1 MSLTPW
7 VERDPFHKEADFVS
21 LNLIQPP
28 VKDTFTGTSTG
39 QLDFDTEAP
48 LLVTARPKHSTTTS
62 VDNKLDIPTTT
73 TTNRPKK
80 KRTTTRRPTAIVDN
94 KIDFSHKESP
104 TKRPTDS
111 PFSKLRK
118 DSKNVQKRSTTAKKL
133 KRPTRA
139 VDDGTDDLTGRF
151 LNQDNATKYMNN
163 KAISPR
169 FETQGAE
176 SRLGFETNYDN
187 DFDHGDTP
195 YRPTYEYSFR
205 PDSYPPQ
212 TTKRPVSYQN
222 NRPNYQNT
230 NFVNI
235 PGSSRPTDTPISVK
249 YSTPFSYD
257 TYRPSG
263 SMSPQINYDNMAIPL
278 YISPNRPT
286 YSQSNYKRPTYATT
300 RKMGLST
307 FLVVETTRRTTT
319 PNFVDLKRTTQ
330 RPFLSTFL
338 DDYQNSFSSQS
349 PVFVY
354 RPSSSSSLDD
364 STNFSILSSSN
375 TNEISIKRPPHVNPF
390 NDFKPPSVFSSDADD
405 DDDAFDG
412 YLRPETSFY
421 IPLRDKH
428 KPSYND
434 YSKYNN
440 KPEAS
445 TANNVKYFYIENVL
459 HKYYEGKSNGGG
471 LYDRQQT
478 KRYAEFYDE
487 HLNDKSSN
495 EFVSLARTLT
505 DKKTNDED
513 ASRKKDRTLTLKLD
527 GRAKNGPQNI
537 FLVPFT
543 LLTKIERPD
552 NWVVKTTDQDMKS
565 QLLEV
570 PALEQDGSVAR
581 ELPKPIFGRLK

>member
-7 VERDPFHKEADFVS
+7 IERDPFHKEADFV
-21 LNLIQPP
+21 NLIPP
-28 VKDTFTGTSTG
+28 PIKDVFTETSK
-39 QLDFDTEAP
+39 LDFETEAP
-48 LLVTARPKHSTTTS
+48 EPVLVTARPKHSTTTVIDS
-62 VDNKLDIPTTT
+62 KLDIPTTT
-73 TTNRPKK
+73 DRPKK
-80 KRTTTRRPTAIVDN
+80 KRTTTRRPAAFVDN

-111 PFSKLRK
+111 PFSKLK
-118 DSKNVQKRSTTAKKL
+118 KNVQKRSTTVKKL

-139 VDDGTDDLTGRF
+139 VDDRTDVTLTGRF

-169 FETQGAE
+169 FDDETKTYGAE
-176 SRLGFETNYDN
+176 SRLGFENYDN
-187 DFDHGDTP
+187 DFDSGDKP
-195 YRPTYEYSFR
+195 YRQTYDYSFR
-205 PDSYPPQ
+205 PDFYAPQ
-212 TTKRPVSYQN
+212 TTKRPVFYQN

-235 PGSSRPTDTPISVK
+235 QGSSRPTDTPISIK

-257 TYRPSG
+257 TYQPSG

-286 YSQSNYKRPTYATT
+286 YSQSNYNRATYATT

-307 FLVVETTRRTTT
+307 FLVVDTTRRTTT
-319 PNFVDLKRTTQ
+319 AFVDLKRTTQ

-338 DDYQNSFSSQS
+338 DQNSFSSQS
-349 PVFVY
+349 PIFVY

-375 TNEISIKRPPHVNPF
+375 TNDFSIKKPNPF
-390 NDFKPPSVFSSDADD
+390 NDFKPPSVFSSDANNDD
-405 DDDAFDG
+405 DFDG

-421 IPLRDKH
+421 TPLKNKH

-445 TANNVKYFYIENVL
+445 AANNVKYFYIENVL
-459 HKYYEGKSNGGG
+459 HKYYEGKSNEAKESG

-513 ASRKKDRTLTLKLD
+513 ALRKKSRQDTDMTSTLK
-527 GRAKNGPQNI
+527 GRRHQNI
-537 FLVPFT
+537 LFVPFT

-581 ELPKPIFGRLK
+581 ELPKPIFGRLKVDKS